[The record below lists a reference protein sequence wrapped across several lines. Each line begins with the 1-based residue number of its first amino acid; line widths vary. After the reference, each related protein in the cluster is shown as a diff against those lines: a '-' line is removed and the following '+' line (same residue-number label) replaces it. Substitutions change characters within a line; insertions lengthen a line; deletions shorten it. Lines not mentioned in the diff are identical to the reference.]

1 VVGAF
6 LAIDAA
12 IMGVTFSVGPMLLP
26 LMSKGL
32 DMTLG

>member
-12 IMGVTFSVGPMLLP
+12 IMGVTFSVPMLLP